1 MSDLETLLRELRPVP
16 EPAFAARLDARVA
29 QRFARPPRFAHVRR
43 NFFAFA
49 AVAVPIALVV
59 FVLASHSGSD
69 DASNSGSG
77 SVASEATA
85 PSSAKSADS
94 AGSSTAVAPV
104 SPQVASP
111 GAARAQL
118 HSAQLT
124 ISAPNDDVESLSDRA
139 LQIVDGLGGYV
150 SNSSVHTTTTHASAT
165 LSLAIPASR
174 LQQGLSALSKLGHV
188 TQRSQDTTD
197 VTDQK
202 AALDAAVRDARADR
216 AGLRARLAKATTDKE
231 RAHLRALIDRA
242 ERRVTAR
249 ERQVASLSRQV
260 SYADVELTIR
270 GQRPKPAAVAADSG
284 RWTPGD
290 ALHDAVRVLEVAFGV
305 LLVALAVALPVGIV
319 AVLIAVAVRL
329 TVRRRRERALE
340 MA

>member
-1 MSDLETLLRELRPVP
+1 
-16 EPAFAARLDARVA
+16 VA
-29 QRFARPPRFAHVRR
+29 ERFARPPRFPHLHR
-43 NFFAFA
+43 NVFAFA

-59 FVLASHSGSD
+59 FVLAAHPGGGDS
-69 DASNSGSG
+69 SNSS
-77 SVASEATA
+77 SVATERAPAPAAKTA
-85 PSSAKSADS
+85 GGSASSQP
-94 AGSSTAVAPV
+94 APGV
-104 SPQVASP
+104 QRDAAP
-111 GAARAQL
+111 GARAQL

-124 ISAPNDDVESLSDRA
+124 ISAPNDEVESLSDRA
-139 LQIVDGLGGYV
+139 MQIVDGLGGYV
-150 SNSSVHTTTTHASAT
+150 ANSSVDTTATHAGAT

-174 LQQGLSALSKLGHV
+174 LQQGLAALSKLGHV

-216 AGLRARLAKATTDKE
+216 AGLRARLAKATTDSE

-242 ERRVTAR
+242 ERRITAR
-249 ERQVASLSRQV
+249 EREVASLSRQV

-270 GQRPKPAAVAADSG
+270 GQRPKPAAVPAGSG

-290 ALHDAVRVLEVAFGV
+290 ALHDAGRVLEVAAGV

-319 AVLIAVAVRL
+319 TALIVAALRL
-329 TVRRRRERALE
+329 GARRRRERALE